1 VLNIGLWLVQLL
13 LMAVFV
19 LTGFVKV
26 FQPIDALAATYHW
39 IGVAPPLFV
48 RFVGICELLAAAGLL
63 GPAALRVMP
72 KADSICGTRDHT
84 ADGWGDCHPCAARPV
99 VDDRPESHF
108 DEPGGLRGLW
118 ALDARAGAKPLKQ
131 TIADTLSQGDGLR
144 G

>member
-1 VLNIGLWLVQLL
+1 MSSSTMRRALNISLWVVQLL

-26 FQPIDALAATYHW
+26 FQPIGVLAETYRW

-72 KADSICGTRDHT
+72 RLTVFAAMGIILLMVGAIVTHVLLGPWSTIIVNLMLLSLAAFVAYGRSILVPVQPR
-84 ADGWGDCHPCAARPV
+84 AR
-99 VDDRPESHF
+99 
-108 DEPGGLRGLW
+108 
-118 ALDARAGAKPLKQ
+118 
-131 TIADTLSQGDGLR
+131 
-144 G
+144 